1 MKFSKK
7 HFLVILQ
14 HLYYNLLFAFTKMF
28 FRQNW
33 YANIEHKWLQEQ
45 TRYFIPHRHQ
55 LESCMAYKICLS
67 FLLLFFFFYKY
78 LSDLCVSSLDK
89 HVANFCRL
97 KSPSHKVPFPA
108 SFRKSSLCFHNITQQ
123 LFPPEIKWNSIL

>member
-14 HLYYNLLFAFTKMF
+14 HLFLNLLFAFTKMF

-45 TRYFIPHRHQ
+45 LDISFRIGINSSLAWLIKFVLAFYF
-55 LESCMAYKICLS
+55 Y
-67 FLLLFFFFYKY
+67 FFFYKY